1 MKTSRNPRRIALRNP
16 NTVSDGSS
24 NTELVPVSGDAIQ
37 QAGGH
42 HHVG

>member
-1 MKTSRNPRRIALRNP
+1 MNTNRNPRRIALKNP
-16 NTVSDGSS
+16 NAVSDGSS
-24 NTELVPVSGDAIQ
+24 NTELVLVSGDATQ